1 MAFCITTL
9 NLNTLQQMHER
20 NSPGSGRGDLKIQKN
35 AGGHANES
43 GLWMKAKSAMTTGV
57 SQVVK
62 WHRKTELQPQVAETK

>member
-9 NLNTLQQMHER
+9 NLNALQQMHER
-20 NSPGSGRGDLKIQKN
+20 NSPGSGRGDFKIKKT
-35 AGGHANES
+35 GGNSNES